1 MMSRLEALAEEM
13 IAEISGAGLEKIRE
27 SERRFIEYVT
37 FTDVD
42 EIIEMLNVVID
53 RDWMALP
60 PWVRNLSYRLAFLQR
75 TEDPK
80 LLREAGADLYKSG
93 PDWDEI
99 ADSLEQRAEELER
112 IVEIERPGEPRP
124 NRP

>member
-1 MMSRLEALAEEM
+1 MSRLEALAEEM
-13 IAEISGAGLEKIRE
+13 IAEISGADVESIRE

-37 FTDVD
+37 FADVD

-60 PWVRNLSYRLAFLQR
+60 PWARNLSYRLACLQR
-75 TEDPK
+75 PDDPQ
-80 LLREAGADLYKSG
+80 LLREAGADLYNFG

-99 ADSLEQRAEELER
+99 AESLERRAEDLER
-112 IVEIERPGEPRP
+112 TTESEKSGEPRP